1 MMEHFTYTVEFTH
14 PLCPYCSDR
23 VACDQDDPTVPWIGT
38 CKSGHTA
45 IYELDDEDDNS

>member
-1 MMEHFTYTVEFTH
+1 MAESGSKVMAI
-14 PLCPYCSDR
+14 DN
-23 VACDQDDPTVPWIGT
+23 DPTVPWIGT